1 MNKRIFALSIGLG
14 LLIWALSPMLAGHRE
29 PWDAQGPYYMVSLFI
44 AGLVPTLIE
53 PKRFWVW
60 PIGVYLGQVLF
71 IIGGSFLWEIA
82 GANLAVA
89 GVVIMVFYMVPTVI
103 GAGIGVVIRKVAQR
117 VGTRPKG
124 K

>member
-1 MNKRIFALSIGLG
+1 MNKRIFMLSIGLG
-14 LLIWALSPMLAGHRE
+14 LLIWTLSPMLAGHRE

-44 AGLVPTLIE
+44 AGLVPALIE

-71 IIGGSFLWEIA
+71 IIGASFLLPYA
-82 GANLAVA
+82 GANLAAA
-89 GVVIMVFYMVPTVI
+89 GIVIMVFYMVPTVI
-103 GAGIGVVIRKVAQR
+103 GAAIGAGIRTVAAR
-117 VGTRPKG
+117 VTTRTKG